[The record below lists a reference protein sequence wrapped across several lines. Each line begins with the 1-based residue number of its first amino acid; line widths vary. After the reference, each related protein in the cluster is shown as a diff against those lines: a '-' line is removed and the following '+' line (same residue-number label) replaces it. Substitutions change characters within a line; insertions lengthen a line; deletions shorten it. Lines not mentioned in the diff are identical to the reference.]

1 MNSVSLHKVITISAL
16 SVLFSSLGSRAY
28 AINEYFSG
36 GFPPASG
43 TAGRIL
49 YQVPEASLGT
59 QQYYTTYVKPGADA
73 WNGITYKISISSN
86 LSGTYNIRSKASTG
100 SDPSVAGRTIPYC
113 AAGIG
118 TQCLNSQWNSAEV
131 IGYNNVMDNS
141 NFTAT
146 NKLQVWTHE
155 FGHSLSLAHVTE
167 TLSATMWPNSPY
179 NLGVQSRDRQNLIA
193 KWGN

>member
-1 MNSVSLHKVITISAL
+1 MDFIFLRKIVAVSAL
-16 SVLFSSLGSRAY
+16 SLLFSRLGARAY
-28 AINEYFSG
+28 AINEYFPG

-49 YQVPEASLGT
+49 YHVPEASLGT
-59 QQYYTTYVKPGADA
+59 QQYYTTFVKPGADA

-86 LSGTYNIRSKASTG
+86 LSGTYNIRSRVRAG
-100 SDPSVAGRTIPYC
+100 SDPSLAGLTIPYC
-113 AAGIG
+113 AAGTG

-131 IGYNNVMDNS
+131 IGYNNVMDS
-141 NFTAT
+141 YNFTPT

-155 FGHSLSLAHVTE
+155 FGHSLSLAHVEDGTP
-167 TLSATMWPNSPY
+167 ATMAPRVPS
-179 NLGVQSRDRQNLIA
+179 NLGIQSRDRQNLIA